1 MEFGPILRALTRNKT
16 GAILIALQTAF
27 TLAVVVN
34 AWTIIEERQRLMA
47 RPSGVAEDELFHIS
61 TWGYSRDFNA
71 KASVD
76 DDLALLR
83 GLAGI
88 EDATPVNAVP
98 LSGSGWSM
106 SLHTEPGAD
115 RDGASVAVYMVDD
128 RGLDVFGVEFVAGR
142 KFRVEDVRE
151 RGPGISDWAATAVLS
166 EAAAQRL
173 WPDADVLD
181 VVGRTV
187 YIRDDEPIAVI
198 GVVAALQAPW
208 NDWYNVES
216 TMLVPDKT
224 VWSSVRYLVRTEPG
238 RRDEMMPV
246 VEEALARSNRQ
257 RIVRTPISMAE
268 TRADSYSLDAGLST
282 ILAVV
287 MVALVL
293 VTALGI
299 AGLASFS
306 VRRRTRQIGTRRAL
320 GARTADI
327 LRYFLVENFLI
338 TSVGVLLGAA
348 LAVGFNIW
356 LVGTLNLPKLD
367 WLDVPVGMIALWLIG
382 LIAVLGPA
390 QRASAVAPAVA
401 TRTV

>member
-88 EDATPVNAVP
+88 KDATPVNAVP

-106 SLHTEPGAD
+106 SLQTEPGAD

-128 RGLDVFGVEFVAGR
+128 RGLDVFGVELVAGR
-142 KFRVEDVRE
+142 KFRAEDVRE
-151 RGPGISDWAATAVLS
+151 RGPGISDWAATAILS
-166 EAAAQRL
+166 EAAARRL

-187 YIRDDEPIAVI
+187 YIHDDEPITVI

-224 VWSSVRYLVRTEPG
+224 VWNSVRYLVRAEPG

-257 RIVRTPISMAE
+257 RIVRAPISMAE

-282 ILAVV
+282 ILVVV

-338 TSVGVLLGAA
+338 TSVGVLLGAV

-367 WLDVPVGMIALWLIG
+367 WLDVPVGMIALWLVG